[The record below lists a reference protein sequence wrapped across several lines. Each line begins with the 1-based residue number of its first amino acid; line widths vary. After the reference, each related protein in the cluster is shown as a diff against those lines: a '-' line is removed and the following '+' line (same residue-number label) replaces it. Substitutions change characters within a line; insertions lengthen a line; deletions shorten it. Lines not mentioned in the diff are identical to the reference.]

1 MVTPIV
7 YIVEDETETRELLVR
22 LFDNLGHA
30 VATFASAEEF
40 LEGIRQDAAQPRC
53 AIAELRLPG
62 MDGLRLQQRLS
73 AAQLRMPMVFLTAHA
88 TVPAAVQAMRMGAI
102 DFLEK
107 PLNSQLLL
115 AAVQRALQS
124 ETEACRRYESSRTI
138 ASRLAKLTPRE
149 REVLDLLVT
158 AHSTKEIAS
167 RLAINAKTVFVHRA
181 RVMEKMGVDSLV
193 ELSRLLSLEI
203 LPERTPPG
211 SQLSSAR

>member
-7 YIVEDETETRELLVR
+7 YIVDDETETRKALLR
-22 LFDNLGHA
+22 LFDNTGPA
-30 VATFASAEEF
+30 VAAFASAEEF
-40 LEGIRQDAAQPRC
+40 LEGVRQDASQPRC
-53 AIAELRLPG
+53 AIVELRLPG
-62 MDGLRLQQRLS
+62 MDGLRLQQRLGV
-73 AAQLRMPMVFLTAHA
+73 AQLRMPMIFLTAHA
-88 TVPAAVQAMRMGAI
+88 TVPAAVQAMRMGAV

-107 PLNSQLLL
+107 PLNPQPLL

-124 ETEACRRYESSRTI
+124 EAEACRRFESNRTI
-138 ASRLAKLTPRE
+138 ATRLAKLTPRE

-167 RLAINAKTVFVHRA
+167 RLSINAKTVFVHRA

-211 SQLSSAR
+211 MRSEPLR

>member
-7 YIVEDETETRELLVR
+7 YIVEDEADTREQLVR
-22 LFDNLGHA
+22 LFDNMGHA
-30 VATFASAEEF
+30 VAAFASAEEF

-53 AIAELRLPG
+53 AIVELRLPG
-62 MDGLRLQQRLS
+62 MDGLRLQQRLN
-73 AAQLRMPMVFLTAHA
+73 AAQLRMPMIFLTAHA
-88 TVPAAVQAMRMGAI
+88 TVPTAVQAMRMGAV

-107 PLNSQLLL
+107 PMNPQLLT
-115 AAVQRALQS
+115 ASVQRALQN
-124 ETEACRRYESSRTI
+124 EVEACRRFESSRTI
-138 ASRLAKLTPRE
+138 SNRLAKLTPRE

-211 SQLSSAR
+211 SQAPSTR

>member
-7 YIVEDETETRELLVR
+7 YIVEDETVAREMLVR
-22 LFDNLGHA
+22 LFTNTGHA
-30 VATFASAEEF
+30 VAAFASAEEF
-40 LEGIRQDAAQPRC
+40 LEGIHQDASQPRC
-53 AIAELRLPG
+53 AIVELRLPG
-62 MDGLRLQQRLS
+62 MDGLKLQQRLV
-73 AAQLRMPMVFLTAHA
+73 AAQLRMPIIFLTAHA
-88 TVPAAVQAMRMGAI
+88 TVPLAVQAMKLGAA

-107 PLNSQLLL
+107 PCKPEPLL
-115 AAVQRALQS
+115 ASVQRTLQHDA
-124 ETEACRRYESSRTI
+124 EACRRYECNRTI

-149 REVLDLLVT
+149 REVLELLVT

-203 LPERTPPG
+203 LPERTPP
-211 SQLSSAR
+211 AMR